1 MQEERKP
8 VVVQILD
15 NLMLWL
21 FLAAAI
27 GFLYAVWATIDIL
40 NHWVGPMSLYTPFG
54 VPILPG
60 R

>member
-1 MQEERKP
+1 MDEERKP
-8 VVVQILD
+8 VAAQILD

-27 GFLYAVWATIDIL
+27 GFLYAVWATIEIL
-40 NHWVGPMSLYTPFG
+40 NAYVGPMIPYSPG
-54 VPILPG
+54 AVPMIPG